1 MQKNEKEFLFTNFFL
16 FQLPKKLRHLISLFL
31 VTLSFGVILGLVYVF
46 VNTQFSPDGVQKH
59 YGQKVESTEDEIES
73 ELYNELEQSQQYH
86 EKGLKE
92 ILTTTHNH
100 VLSLSV
106 IFFIVSF
113 LVYFTNINS
122 TLKKILM
129 FEPFISILVT
139 FSGIWAVRYL
149 DNNFKFIII
158 ISSTILYL
166 CYFISVFILLKE
178 LLFNRNINRSS

>member
-1 MQKNEKEFLFTNFFL
+1 MQKNEKGFFFANFFL

-46 VNTQFSPDGVQKH
+46 VNTQFSPSGIQQH
-59 YGQKVESTEDEIES
+59 YGQKVESTTDEIES
-73 ELYNELEQSQQYH
+73 ELYNELEKSEQYH
-86 EKGLKE
+86 KKGIKE
-92 ILTTTHNH
+92 LLTTTHNH

-113 LVYFTNINS
+113 LIYFTNIHS

-129 FEPFISILVT
+129 FEPFVSILVT

-158 ISSTILYL
+158 VSSTLLYL
-166 CYFISVFILLKE
+166 CYFISIFILLRE
-178 LLFNRNINRSS
+178 LLFKKK